1 MTEEDVLNALEL
13 SEALEV
19 GHGGHPGSLDAGG
32 PGILFRPG
40 EVVVGV
46 VARND
51 HEGLEPDALGAGS
64 LELGQDVVEAVGA
77 FDGGEPDVGIG
88 LVEGGGSGGEGQ
100 VAGAAVVAVAHEHH
114 GVAGLAILGQGSE
127 HHLDDGVE
135 ILFRDEERIA
145 DLDRLEY
152 AGILGDVFDDHA
164 FELVVFLGGGDVQGL
179 DLEIGHALRGEL
191 IHRGV
196 DGEDGLAFLG
206 QLVPD
211 DVRGEG
217 QKHGFIP
224 GGFLVG
230 LFDVVDCG
238 PCTVHRSSEGDEQ
251 GARLG
256 EGGSGHQQAA
266 QQNHDETFFHGPEQ
280 EGTF

>member
-1 MTEEDVLNALEL
+1 MSTTASPGLRSLGR
-13 SEALEV
+13 EA
-19 GHGGHPGSLDAGG
+19 
-32 PGILFRPG
+32 
-40 EVVVGV
+40 
-46 VARND
+46 
-51 HEGLEPDALGAGS
+51 
-64 LELGQDVVEAVGA
+64 
-77 FDGGEPDVGIG
+77 
-88 LVEGGGSGGEGQ
+88 
-100 VAGAAVVAVAHEHH
+100 
-114 GVAGLAILGQGSE
+114 E

-206 QLVPD
+206 QLVAD

-238 PCTVHRSSEGDEQ
+238 PCAVHRSSEGDEQ
-251 GARLG
+251 GAVLAKAVPATSRQHSRTMTKHFFMATPWSNHRG
-256 EGGSGHQQAA
+256 PDGTHGGVR
-266 QQNHDETFFHGPEQ
+266 TI
-280 EGTF
+280 